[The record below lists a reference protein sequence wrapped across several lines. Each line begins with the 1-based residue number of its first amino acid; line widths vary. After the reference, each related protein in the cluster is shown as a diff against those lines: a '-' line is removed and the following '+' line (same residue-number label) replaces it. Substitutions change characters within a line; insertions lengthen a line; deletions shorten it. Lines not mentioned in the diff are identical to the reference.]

1 MELKLVKSRP
11 IKSTRIQ
18 GVLTDMFDISTYYDE
33 ISGKIWIVSN
43 KKSKIKNWSFEN
55 INKQRS

>member
-43 KKSKIKNWSFEN
+43 KKSKIKN
-55 INKQRS
+55 